1 MLSSERYQVATAIL
15 PLCNHLESG
24 LLGRNVIQHLVPTIE
39 EATCYIKQSPL
50 SLDDKSTLI
59 ASLTDGLEM
68 LKGDALFLP
77 ANGGETQLESLEREI
92 EALEMQIA
100 GLR

>member
-1 MLSSERYQVATAIL
+1 MLSSERHQAAIAIL
-15 PLCNHLESG
+15 PVLNHLKSG
-24 LLGRNVIQHLVPTIE
+24 PFGRGAIQHPVPTIE
-39 EATCYIKQSPL
+39 EATHYIEQSPL

-59 ASLTDGLEM
+59 ASLTDGLET
-68 LKGDALFLP
+68 LQGDALFLP
-77 ANGGETQLESLEREI
+77 ANGDETQLESLEREI